1 MRTYNLLTGTNTIQ
15 QFKNTILPEDTRI
28 IFLKGVRP
36 EVRNPYTY
44 LRIFLP
50 QKTADLTFFFQNFS
64 KSRHISKD
72 FLPQKNGWFY
82 HFFSQ
87 FLWNRTFF

>member
-15 QFKNTILPEDTRI
+15 QFKNTILPGDTRI

-36 EVRNPYTY
+36 EVRNPYPY

-50 QKTADLTFFFQNFS
+50 QKTADLTFFFKIFPNRDPFLRIFCL
-64 KSRHISKD
+64 KKTAD
-72 FLPQKNGWFY
+72 FTI
-82 HFFSQ
+82 FFAI
-87 FLWNRTFF
+87 FVK